1 MWWIYVSRF
10 VCSSLFLFF
19 LFVPDL
25 AFLPVAET
33 SRLIRLGF
41 RRVIIPDDTGFRF
54 TIGWMASDLGGI
66 PRGGA
71 GLREEKSRERLNGE
85 GGGLPFLL
93 GLQDSMRILDGRSI
107 RRNEAADHNGKVAG
121 WSAAANAIYGERRNK
136 RGVEEEKGE
145 ALFCTWCVRYVC
157 TCIFLLPFVREGAR
171 AGG

>member
-85 GGGLPFLL
+85 GGAFLF
-93 GLQDSMRILDGRSI
+93 SSASRIQCAFWTG
-107 RRNEAADHNGKVAG
+107 AA
-121 WSAAANAIYGERRNK
+121 Y
-136 RGVEEEKGE
+136 VETRLRIIMAK
-145 ALFCTWCVRYVC
+145 
-157 TCIFLLPFVREGAR
+157 
-171 AGG
+171 

>member
-1 MWWIYVSRF
+1 MSRF

-136 RGVEEEKGE
+136 RGVEEEKAE